1 LQALR
6 QELEVRP
13 ELHLLGA
20 SAYTRYRQFGKD
32 CRVFETKWILT
43 ACKQVEKLHA
53 ATPYLQRIGRQEMPV
68 LDARRS
74 LTSGPFT

>member
-53 ATPYLQRIGRQEMPV
+53 ATPYLQRSARQATPG
-68 LDARRS
+68 LDARRW
-74 LTSGPFT
+74 LTLDSFT